1 MTIPGDKVWP
11 AIGAFAVAAAVIMTP
26 VVAHAAPADNTNSSG
41 DNAGS
46 SGDNAGA
53 SGNNAGTSGNNA
65 DSSGDNTDSSAVGNS
80 AGAPVSRAKRGGGAA
95 HPGAN
100 TVQDAGPPDAARG
113 GPSGHTIPG
122 PVFQNQLWW
131 IGTPNPN
138 PPPPAYTRTFEPLA
152 NLPGFSQPFYGWY
165 RNLNFQACVLGFGHT
180 ITTSVGPYGTA
191 TNSVSTGGC

>member
-1 MTIPGDKVWP
+1 MATNKIRLATSALAVVAAVVLVP
-11 AIGAFAVAAAVIMTP
+11 AVAQAY
-26 VVAHAAPADNTNSSG
+26 PA
-41 DNAGS
+41 
-46 SGDNAGA
+46 
-53 SGNNAGTSGNNA
+53 
-65 DSSGDNTDSSAVGNS
+65 DNTDSSATDNAGSSSAGSDSSNASNTGSSAVGSS
-80 AGAPVSRAKRGGGAA
+80 AGAATPTRAGRGGGAA

-100 TVQDAGPPDAARG
+100 TGQDAGPPDAARG